1 MKSFEHIGVCPI
13 RDIICKINSKWSMLV
28 MATLN
33 ANGRMRF
40 GEIQKTI
47 GDVSQ
52 RMLTVTLRSLE
63 DEKMVK
69 REVYAEVPP
78 RVEYYLTDKGKSFI
92 PVMDHLVKWAFEN
105 SAVTENE

>member
-1 MKSFEHIGVCPI
+1 MKKFHHIGTCPV
-13 RDIICKINSKWSMLV
+13 RDVICKINSKWSMLI

-33 ANGRMRF
+33 ANGKMRF

-63 DEKMVK
+63 DEGMIK
-69 REVYAEVPP
+69 RDVYAEVPP
-78 RVEYYLTDKGKSFI
+78 RVEYCLTPKGESFI
-92 PVMDHLVKWAFEN
+92 PVLEHLVSWALDN
-105 SAVTENE
+105 VKTE